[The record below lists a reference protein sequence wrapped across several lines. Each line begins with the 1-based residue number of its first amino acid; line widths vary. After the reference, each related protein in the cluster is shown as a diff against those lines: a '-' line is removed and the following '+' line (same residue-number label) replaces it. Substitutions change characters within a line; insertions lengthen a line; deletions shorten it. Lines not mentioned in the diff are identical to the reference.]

1 MGAKILIKLV
11 LEASFSALGAI
22 LAPRAD
28 KTSKRWV
35 RPPFVPPSW
44 GPTWRLKST
53 KIGQNRPKMD
63 IFGGQKAI
71 LLNKK
76 LKMAKVAPRCPNI
89 ALKYMISGLCWLA

>member
-35 RPPFVPPSW
+35 RPPFVPTSGVMMMLIMMAMTMDDDYNDGNDDPYRLFRPSQW
-44 GPTWRLKST
+44 
-53 KIGQNRPKMD
+53 
-63 IFGGQKAI
+63 A
-71 LLNKK
+71 
-76 LKMAKVAPRCPNI
+76 
-89 ALKYMISGLCWLA
+89 